1 MKKLQFII
9 YAFFLVILNHGLN
22 AQELVTDILKKMEQR
37 MKGDAMYAELSMQTI
52 RPRYTREV
60 SMKSWSLGNDY
71 SLIFITA
78 PARDKGVGYLK
89 RDKEIWNYLPNI
101 DRTIKMPPS
110 MMSQSWMGSDF
121 SNDDLVRE
129 STILED
135 YDHRILAEEQLDGY
149 DCWKI
154 EMIPHP
160 ESSVVY
166 SKVLLW
172 VAKEKYFQMQ
182 VENYDEDE
190 ELVSTMHFKDI
201 KMMWG
206 KEIPAVMEMIP
217 SDKPGHRTVLTY
229 LAIDFNP
236 KIEPDF
242 FSIQNLK
249 QIR

>member
-1 MKKLQFII
+1 MKNIK
-9 YAFFLVILNHGLN
+9 FLLLLISCLTTFLNLT
-22 AQELVTDILKKMEQR
+22 AQEDVKDIIRKMEQHT
-37 MKGDAMYAELSMQTI
+37 KGDAMYAEVSMQTI
-52 RPRYTREV
+52 RPRYMREITL
-60 SMKSWSLGNDY
+60 KSWSLGNDY

-78 PARDKGVGYLK
+78 PARDKGIGYLK

-121 SNDDLVRE
+121 TNDDLVRE
-129 STILED
+129 STILDD

-166 SKVLLW
+166 GKVLLW
-172 VAKEKYFQMQ
+172 VAKEYYFQ
-182 VENYDEDE
+182 VRIENYDEDD
-190 ELVSTMHFKDI
+190 ELVSTMYFKDV
-201 KMMWG
+201 KLLG
-206 KEIPAVMEMIP
+206 GREIPAVMEMVP
-217 SDKPGHRTVLTY
+217 ADKPGHKTVLTNHV
-229 LAIDFNP
+229 IDFQP
-236 KIEPDF
+236 KIEQSF

-249 QIR
+249 KIR

>member
-1 MKKLQFII
+1 MKKIQLIISVLLVLITYRELQ
-9 YAFFLVILNHGLN
+9 
-22 AQELVTDILKKMEQR
+22 AQESVTDILQKMEQR
-37 MKGDAMYAELSMQTI
+37 MRGDAMYAELSMQTI

-60 SMKSWSLGNDY
+60 AMKSWSLGNDY

-78 PARDKGVGYLK
+78 PARDKGVGFLK

-135 YDHRILAEEQLDGY
+135 YDHRILGEEQLDGY

-160 ESSVVY
+160 ESSVVF

-172 VAKEKYFQMQ
+172 VAKEKYFQMR
-182 VENYDEDE
+182 VENYDDDD
-190 ELVSTMHFKDI
+190 ELVSTMVFSDI
-201 KMMWG
+201 KMLG
-206 KEIPAVMEMIP
+206 GRELPAKLEIIP
-217 SDKPGHRTVLTY
+217 EDKPGQKTVLIY
-229 LAIDFNP
+229 HEADFNP
-236 KIEPDF
+236 QLSQDF